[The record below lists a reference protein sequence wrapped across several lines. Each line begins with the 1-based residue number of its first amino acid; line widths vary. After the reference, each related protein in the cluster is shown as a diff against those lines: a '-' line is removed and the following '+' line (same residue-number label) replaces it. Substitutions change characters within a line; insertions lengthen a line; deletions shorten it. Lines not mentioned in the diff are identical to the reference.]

1 MTPVKKQIITVLTDS
16 GGELSVGDLVKKV
29 REYSEASAADVKA
42 AVLPMISGE
51 SIELTPDLKLRLRK
65 ASQTQAI

>member
-1 MTPVKKQIITVLTDS
+1 MTPVKRQILTVLMNS
-16 GGELSVGDLVKKV
+16 GGEMSVGDLVQKV
-29 REYSEASAADVKA
+29 REHSDASAADVKA

-65 ASQTQAI
+65 TAQAI